1 MTARRSTS
9 GTYRDKRHDIG
20 LHWGLAYGLAPSL
33 WVENTGRK
41 VEKTSEKVEKGGEYD
56 HTHNVAQVEKGEN
69 RWRILFAVNSTSKMP
84 I

>member
-9 GTYRDKRHDIG
+9 GGYRDKRHDIG

-41 VEKTSEKVEKGGEYD
+41 VENTTEKVEKGGEYD
-56 HTHNVAQVEKGEN
+56 HTHTQAQVEKVEN
-69 RWRILFAVNSTSKMP
+69 RGRILSAVNSTSKMP